1 VYLTC
6 IEEIEVYLQAN
17 DPFCKLEESRKLKK
31 KDHKKLLSRGIVI
44 SSRLLFS
51 YFTIDWFPSFGR
63 PRRCQEGWGT
73 QSMSGGFDKK

>member
-51 YFTIDWFPSFGR
+51 YFTIDWFPLLR
-63 PRRCQEGWGT
+63 PALPV
-73 QSMSGGFDKK
+73 SGGVGNPIYEWRF